1 MIFSFSI
8 TCKSRELCNN
18 ELSKRLNLMIYD
30 LENVTKY
37 VCRVVFSNFAI
48 ELNNNHN
55 VL

>member
-1 MIFSFSI
+1 M
-8 TCKSRELCNN
+8 CNN
-18 ELSKRLNLMIYD
+18 EFRKQLNLMIYD
-30 LENVTKY
+30 LENETKY